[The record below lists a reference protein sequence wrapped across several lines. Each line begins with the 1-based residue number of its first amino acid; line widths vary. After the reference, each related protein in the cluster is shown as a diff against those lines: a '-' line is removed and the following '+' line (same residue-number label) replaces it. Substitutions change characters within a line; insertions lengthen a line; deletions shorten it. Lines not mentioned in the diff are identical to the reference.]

1 MKFMFKIHIG
11 PFRKLFKNKW
21 TNPTNYI
28 WWDFLLSNLILLASP
43 ERWWFKQ
50 SKREILNLIK
60 QYNINE
66 ASKKECLDG
75 SIEVNIKF
83 GNQTMNKQPTIRE
96 LILNISSEVKQI
108 NGRLD
113 KIEVRL
119 DKLENC
125 PTIKKELGL

>member
-1 MKFMFKIHIG
+1 MKIC
-11 PFRKLFKNKW
+11 RKYL
-21 TNPTNYI
+21 
-28 WWDFLLSNLILLASP
+28 
-43 ERWWFKQ
+43 
-50 SKREILNLIK
+50 KREILNLIK

-96 LILNISSEVKQI
+96 LILNISGEVKEMKSEIKQI

-119 DKLENC
+119 DHVEEDIRQIKNC
-125 PTIKKELGL
+125 PTIKKELSL

>member
-1 MKFMFKIHIG
+1 MGDFFVYPTDTLYRGVQKDG
-11 PFRKLFKNKW
+11 YKN
-21 TNPTNYI
+21 I
-28 WWDFLLSNLILLASP
+28 
-43 ERWWFKQ
+43 

-96 LILNISSEVKQI
+96 LILNISGEVKEMKSEIKQI

-119 DKLENC
+119 EHVEEDIRQIKNC
-125 PTIKKELGL
+125 PTIKKELSL

>member
-1 MKFMFKIHIG
+1 MQII
-11 PFRKLFKNKW
+11 
-21 TNPTNYI
+21 
-28 WWDFLLSNLILLASP
+28 
-43 ERWWFKQ
+43 

-83 GNQTMNKQPTIRE
+83 GIQVMNKQPTIRE
-96 LILNISSEVKQI
+96 LILNISGEVKEMKSEIKQI
-108 NGRLD
+108 NGQLDKIEDRLD

-119 DKLENC
+119 DHVEEDIRQIKNC
-125 PTIKKELGL
+125 PTIKKELSL